1 MNVSM
6 MLKLLI
12 LMFTFCKLADCTGSH
27 AHYTGNCFTV
37 AQEAHGCHPELKHF
51 DEEEVI
57 LCSSML
63 SNGITWLFNN
73 QSEVGPG
80 VVVSQE
86 GRSIVIP
93 ASDKSV
99 YGDYSCF
106 QNNRFVNCSSL
117 YISGIY
123 IIFICIAAC
132 HVYT

>member
-1 MNVSM
+1 
-6 MLKLLI
+6 
-12 LMFTFCKLADCTGSH
+12 
-27 AHYTGNCFTV
+27 
-37 AQEAHGCHPELKHF
+37 
-51 DEEEVI
+51 
-57 LCSSML
+57 ML
-63 SNGITWLFNN
+63 STEITWLFNN

-123 IIFICIAAC
+123 YIRV
-132 HVYT
+132 HVYTCQHGAN